1 MVNKPPRIGIDYTAA
16 VHQRAGIGRYVRG
29 LVAALAERQPRV
41 EGRLFVAGG
50 RGPELSPPPAG
61 FELRPSRLS
70 ERTHAR
76 LWYRLRAPVPVEWWT
91 GPLDLFHA
99 TDFALPPTRPGTR
112 TVLTVHDLAFE
123 RYPAETMPG
132 MLGYLRRVVPHS
144 VRRAGHA
151 ITDSEATRRDVIEL
165 YHAAP
170 EKVSVVYPGVSA
182 RFGEPQRPERL
193 AEVRRRYGLPDAPL
207 VLTVG
212 TMQPR
217 KNHARLVEAFAQVA
231 SQTDAVLV
239 VAGGKGWQYEAVHER
254 VRQLGLEERVL
265 FPGFVDDADLPALYA
280 AATVFAYPALYE
292 GFGLPVLEAM
302 AAGTPVVTSAV
313 SSLPEITGEDAA
325 LLVDPGSVDQIAGAL
340 ARLLGDGDLRA
351 HLARRGAARAAIF
364 TWAAT
369 AEQLWQV
376 YSRLLPARAAQH
388 TGQ

>member
-1 MVNKPPRIGIDYTAA
+1 MDSTQRPRIGIDYTAA

-29 LVAALAERQPRV
+29 LVAALAERQPGV
-41 EGRLFVAGG
+41 AARLFVAGG
-50 RGPELSPPPAG
+50 GAVELPDTPAG

-76 LWYRLRAPVPVEWWT
+76 LWHRLRVPVPVEWWT
-91 GPLDLFHA
+91 GPLGLFHA

-132 MLGYLRRVVPHS
+132 MLGYLRRVVPRS
-144 VRRAGHA
+144 VGRADHV

-182 RFGEPQRPERL
+182 RFAAPQLPERL
-193 AEVRRRYGLPDAPL
+193 AEVRRRYSLPDAPL
-207 VLTVG
+207 VLTIG

-231 SQTDAVLV
+231 SQTNAVLV
-239 VAGGKGWQYEAVHER
+239 VAGGKGWQYEAVHQLVERLGLAER
-254 VRQLGLEERVL
+254 VR

-280 AATVFAYPALYE
+280 ATEVFAYPALYE

-313 SSLPEITGEDAA
+313 SSLPEITGEDGA
-325 LLVDPGSVDQIAGAL
+325 LLVDPKSVEQIAAAL
-340 ARLLGDGDLRA
+340 ARLLADGALRA
-351 HLARRGAARAAIF
+351 RLATHGAARAQAF

-376 YSRLLPARAAQH
+376 YCHLLPELK
-388 TGQ
+388 G